1 MLVMFTAQFEWNE
14 NVQKTFKFCAVT
26 QEEFDFVSLFLLC
39 YGEDLR
45 ELYEGRY
52 DELIDIPNMFNVKL
66 QLVLPNLNNI
76 NPDDANKT

>member
-14 NVQKTFKFCAVT
+14 NIQKTFKFCAVT

-52 DELIDIPNMFNVKL
+52 D
-66 QLVLPNLNNI
+66 
-76 NPDDANKT
+76 